1 MEFMEI
7 MNPSSENL
15 LKPSNKIQLKNN
27 GVKNDFKSFLNAVS
41 LNDDSSSIDRNLK
54 KVINE
59 KIDKSI
65 IPNEEMFKNESL
77 ESKGFDETETETEID
92 LNKTNKEAKDLIN
105 VEKMQKDKEPKEIK
119 ELMQDQQLINEEIL
133 FILQQLIETW
143 EIQFNDSK
151 KIVDWDISDTMLF
164 DIESVQDNNET
175 LEILKQLL
183 NVLKQDSEAKQLSE
197 NSIQV
202 KELLMEFKKHI
213 EAEEIVSV
221 NKPIGDT
228 VMDRPMAM
236 EPPEVDFGVLME
248 KEGIKKKHTTNENE
262 IDIVSF
268 DGKEKTMPDIVLGKD
283 NEENDFAGIKG
294 YEEDIPIIDKG
305 AGIDFPGN
313 QKFETVAKQIAALKE
328 DVFEQITGKIR
339 LVSKED
345 FSEIKIQLKP
355 ENLGKLLLKIVLN
368 KGEIIAKFTAE
379 NNHVK
384 EIIESNFSELK
395 GSLRERGINVH
406 SLSVSVGNE
415 RKWHNNENNRRKS
428 ILRHKGLK
436 SMEIEDIDYYQ
447 DKVNPYSIEE
457 GILDIKV

>member
-92 LNKTNKEAKDLIN
+92 LEETNKEAKDLIN
-105 VEKMQKDKEPKEIK
+105 VEKIQKDKEPKEMK

-228 VMDRPMAM
+228 VMDRPKAM

-248 KEGIKKKHTTNENE
+248 KEGIKKKDTTNEKE

-268 DGKEKTMPDIVLGKD
+268 DGKEKTIPDIVLEKD

-305 AGIDFPGN
+305 AGIDFPSN

>member
-92 LNKTNKEAKDLIN
+92 LEETNKEAKDLIS
-105 VEKMQKDKEPKEIK
+105 VEKIQKDKEPKEMK

-133 FILQQLIETW
+133 FIFQQLIETW

-228 VMDRPMAM
+228 VMDRPKAM

-248 KEGIKKKHTTNENE
+248 KEGIKKKDTTNEKE

-268 DGKEKTMPDIVLGKD
+268 DGKEKTIPDIVLEKD

-305 AGIDFPGN
+305 AGIDFPSN